1 VTNTRARCLR
11 FLSAALIALVTFG
24 VTAAL
29 AAPPV
34 RIAIVPGGGSGQ
46 EQSAVDGIT
55 AGLEGNASITLS
67 TVNPDWYVVCNIIE
81 QTDQVGG
88 TVKVNGTVTIKTVD
102 GQVVDTIAVQTNKSD
117 FSLQPGAPL
126 NKALVNQAVQEAIAG
141 MAQRALPKIV
151 SAVDIEIATRDRII
165 QAQQLA
171 EKEQYDEA
179 IAQLAPITPDT
190 THFKAVRALMAEF
203 QREKEALERIRQAEG
218 LKKKGQYSPAIRV
231 AGGIG
236 PKSRYAPR
244 ARNLIAACKAAMR
257 ALAAR
262 RPASAP
268 TTGASTSAQLKALE
282 AQEKALEQ
290 QRKALEQQKQALK
303 AK

>member
-1 VTNTRARCLR
+1 VANNRVRCLR
-11 FLSAALIALVTFG
+11 FLSAALTALVTFG

-55 AGLEGNASITLS
+55 AGLEANSSITLS

-102 GQVVDTIAVQTNKSD
+102 GQVLNTIAVQTNKSD

-126 NKALVNQAVQEAIAG
+126 NKALVNQAVQEVIAG
-141 MAQRALPKIV
+141 MTQRAIPPIV

-171 EKEQYDEA
+171 DKEQYDEA
-179 IAQLAPITPDT
+179 IQQLLPITPDT
-190 THFKAVRALMAEF
+190 PHFKAVRALISEF
-203 QREKEALERIRQAEG
+203 QSEKEALERIRQAEG

-231 AGGIG
+231 AGSIG

-244 ARNLIAACKAAMR
+244 AKDLIAACKAAMR
-257 ALAAR
+257 SMAAK
-262 RPASAP
+262 RPAVKP
-268 TTGASTSAQLKALE
+268 TTGTSTAAQVKALE